1 MTQVIVTG
9 LLIGGVLALLS
20 SGLTLIFGVMRVVNF
35 AQGEFVMLGMYLALL
50 LVYLFKPEY
59 PQILTPIVFV
69 AFFILG
75 AMVYWMTIRFVTGE
89 RFVGA
94 RGHDAQLILTLG
106 ISLVL
111 QNGAMMFLGAKP
123 HLLESSFSGA
133 WTLEGI
139 LFNKPRTIGFAVAAI
154 FIAGLI
160 WFLQYSRTG
169 LMLRATAEDSEAA
182 TYMGIDVGRSH
193 ALAFSLGTALA
204 GVGGTVLATFYP
216 VQPYVGED
224 FIVLMFVAVVLGGLG
239 SVTGAVY
246 GGLLIGLTQ
255 AVTPMLLPFE
265 LQNMGVFILFLLV
278 LYFRPQGLFGKAG
291 RV

>member
-1 MTQVIVTG
+1 MAQVIVTG

-50 LVYLFKPEY
+50 LVYLLKPEY
-59 PQILTPIVFV
+59 PQILAPVVFV
-69 AFFILG
+69 VFFVFG
-75 AMVYWMTIRFVTGE
+75 AVLYWLTIRFVTGE
-89 RFVGA
+89 RFVGT

-111 QNGAMMFLGAKP
+111 QNGAMMFIGAKP
-123 HLLESSFSGA
+123 HLLDTSFSGA
-133 WTLEGI
+133 WALGGI
-139 LFNKPRTIGFAVAAI
+139 LFNKPRTIGFLVAAI
-154 FIAGLI
+154 TIGGLI
-160 WFLQYSRTG
+160 WFLQCSRTG

-182 TYMGIDVGRSH
+182 IYMGIDVRRSH

-204 GVGGTVLATFYP
+204 GAGGTVLATFYP

-239 SVTGAVY
+239 SVTGALF

-255 AVTPMLLPFE
+255 AVTPMVLPFE

>member
-59 PQILTPIVFV
+59 PQILTPIVFA

-75 AMVYWMTIRFVTGE
+75 AVVYWLTIRFVTGE

-133 WTLEGI
+133 WTLQGI
-139 LFNKPRTIGFAVAAI
+139 LFNKPRTIGFAVAAL

-193 ALAFSLGTALA
+193 ALAFSVGTALA

>member
-59 PQILTPIVFV
+59 PQILTPIVFT

-75 AMVYWMTIRFVTGE
+75 AMVYWLTIRFVTGE

-139 LFNKPRTIGFAVAAI
+139 LFNKPRTIGFAVAAL

-193 ALAFSLGTALA
+193 ALAFSVGTALA

>member
-50 LVYLFKPEY
+50 LVYLLKPEY
-59 PQILTPIVFV
+59 PQILAPIVFA

-75 AMVYWMTIRFVTGE
+75 AMVYWLTIRFVTGE